1 MVSEQFHFNGF
12 SPNMLYFFSFFLSF
26 FRRLYLA
33 TPTFIIEPKSF
44 AGQRRIIEKA
54 VPFTVWIRSPAFLR
68 FGGAKRNEPFEA
80 AAFDASSVGF
90 PFG

>member
-33 TPTFIIEPKSF
+33 TPTFIIEPKKIDEAKTAPPS
-44 AGQRRIIEKA
+44 GGA
-54 VPFTVWIRSPAFLR
+54 VPS
-68 FGGAKRNEPFEA
+68 
-80 AAFDASSVGF
+80 
-90 PFG
+90 